1 MTDQSDSHTTAQSAT
16 HLPAIQRSGRCGL
29 PHGGYPGT
37 GLPHDAP
44 RLWRCAP
51 VGPSSKAFKQAYD
64 SGRIVR
70 LHLMR
75 GTWQLVASEDYW
87 PLLQPVCP
95 QGKGGDSRVDAERA
109 VSVSGRMRRPAYVNS
124 WSKRLP
130 TRVALSKKILS
141 GRWMPKA
148 SAWMITACLT
158 TCAWLSC
165 RAPCAAVIY
174 CP

>member
-1 MTDQSDSHTTAQSAT
+1 MNPIATRLLNQQLICPQFSDPADVVCHMG
-16 HLPAIQRSGRCGL
+16 AIQAQEYRMMRWAVAMRTSK
-29 PHGGYPGT
+29 
-37 GLPHDAP
+37 
-44 RLWRCAP
+44 
-51 VGPSSKAFKQAYD
+51 PSSKAFKQAYD

-130 TRVALSKKILS
+130 TRAALSKKILS

-165 RAPCAAVIY
+165 RAPCAAVTY
-174 CP
+174 CR